1 MGTIKMTI
9 LSSEQPEPLG
19 TCVHCGV
26 ELYRD
31 CEGKIRGSLP
41 CVEGG
46 HEAKG
51 GRVANKYSEQEIKS
65 LLKEST
71 EGKITAKDGLLWDS
85 EGKYISL
92 PKADMVAW
100 AHGFYC
106 AEQMVRKLTQKGE
119 KNDE

>member
-1 MGTIKMTI
+1 M
-9 LSSEQPEPLG
+9 
-19 TCVHCGV
+19 
-26 ELYRD
+26 
-31 CEGKIRGSLP
+31 
-41 CVEGG
+41 
-46 HEAKG
+46 
-51 GRVANKYSEQEIKS
+51 ANKYSEQEIKS